1 MESIPLMELSSLIE
15 YIHVKTWVVSQ
26 NTHLDM
32 REFLWTDKTL
42 QSIQSELLNNTSK
55 LTEINKHKKEIPK
68 SWKKWKMVLLTLIN
82 KRQLYKYR

>member
-15 YIHVKTWVVSQ
+15 YIHVKTRVVSQ

-68 SWKKWKMVLLTLIN
+68 SWKKWKMVLLILIN

>member
-15 YIHVKTWVVSQ
+15 YIHVKTRVVSQ

>member
-1 MESIPLMELSSLIE
+1 MELSALIE
-15 YIHVKTWVVSQ
+15 YIQVKIWVVSQ

-68 SWKKWKMVLLTLIN
+68 SWKKWKMVLLILIN

>member
-1 MESIPLMELSSLIE
+1 MESIPLMEQSSLIE
-15 YIHVKTWVVSQ
+15 YIHVKTWVLLQ
-26 NTHLDM
+26 NTHLDI

-68 SWKKWKMVLLTLIN
+68 SWKKWKMVLLILIN

>member
-1 MESIPLMELSSLIE
+1 MESIPLMELLSLIE
-15 YIHVKTWVVSQ
+15 YIHVKTWVLLQ
-26 NTHLDM
+26 NTHLDI

-68 SWKKWKMVLLTLIN
+68 SWKKWKMVLLILIN